1 MTQAKNGDTIKVNY
15 TGRLDNGEVFDTTE
29 DRQPFEFVL
38 GQRRVISGFENAL
51 VGMSP
56 GEKKTVKLPP
66 DEAYGPRREEMV
78 VKIDRNRI
86 ATDAEVEVGQAL
98 QLKASDGT
106 PVAAKV
112 TQVNDTDVVV
122 DANHPL
128 AGHALTFEISLL
140 EVA

>member
-1 MTQAKNGDTIKVNY
+1 MTQAKSGDTIKVNY

-29 DRQPFEFVL
+29 NRQPFELVL
-38 GQRRVISGFENAL
+38 GQTRVISGFENAL

-56 GEKKTVKLPP
+56 GESKTVKLPP
-66 DEAYGPRREEMV
+66 GEAYGPRREEMV
-78 VKIDRNRI
+78 VTIDRNRI

-106 PVAAKV
+106 PVAARV
-112 TQVNDTDVVV
+112 TQVNDADVVV

-128 AGHALTFEISLL
+128 AGQALTFEISLL